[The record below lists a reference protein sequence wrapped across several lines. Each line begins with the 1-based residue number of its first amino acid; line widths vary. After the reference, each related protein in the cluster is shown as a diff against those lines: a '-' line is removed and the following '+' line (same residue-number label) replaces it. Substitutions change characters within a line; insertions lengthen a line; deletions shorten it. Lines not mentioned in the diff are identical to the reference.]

1 MLLLFSQWCFK
12 CRDVVTETYF
22 KDLHELRRRR
32 DNLIFAINPDH
43 KPKKRPRRECLQPNF
58 HRKNSL
64 FRGVKTLIIQ
74 SGILKRSRT
83 SMLWISVRHRLL
95 PAVDTNKISH
105 RKSFLRSSRRSRSR
119 VCSIPARRRGGEE
132 GGKGER
138 STEGEKSNLVNT

>member
-1 MLLLFSQWCFK
+1 MT
-12 CRDVVTETYF
+12 DGNYYF

-43 KPKKRPRRECLQPNF
+43 RPKKRPRRECLYPNL

-74 SGILKRSRT
+74 SGILKRSWT
-83 SMLWISVRHRLL
+83 STLWISVRHRLL

-105 RKSFLRSSRRSRSR
+105 RESFLRSSRRSRSLFNTSEAAGR
-119 VCSIPARRRGGEE
+119 WGVCVWGGNAAPRGKNPIWLILKAVLE
-132 GGKGER
+132 
-138 STEGEKSNLVNT
+138 NV